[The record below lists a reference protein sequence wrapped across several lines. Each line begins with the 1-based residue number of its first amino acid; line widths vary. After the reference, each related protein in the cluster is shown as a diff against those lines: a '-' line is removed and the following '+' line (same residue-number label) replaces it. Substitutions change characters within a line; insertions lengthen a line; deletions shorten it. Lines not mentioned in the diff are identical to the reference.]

1 MADLIRFN
9 VAVWTVS
16 LRTSLAIA
24 ARLMTDA
31 ARHLRG
37 RR

>member
-9 VAVWTVS
+9 VAVWTVAV
-16 LRTSLAIA
+16 RASLAID
-24 ARLMTDA
+24 ARLMIDA
-31 ARHLRG
+31 ARHLQG